1 MSAYTELEA
10 LLIKYDE
17 TYSKVRK
24 SMRNE
29 RNEYD
34 HTQTEFLWGDIH
46 SLQDEIVRILKAN
59 NRTYLDMLRRF
70 LKEHCPNTY
79 EEIKDLSDRQ
89 FHNSMMTLKTK
100 TNDDFYFIS
109 YH

>member
-34 HTQTEFLWGDIH
+34 HTQTEFLWVIYTH
-46 SLQDEIVRILKAN
+46 FKMKL
-59 NRTYLDMLRRF
+59 
-70 LKEHCPNTY
+70 
-79 EEIKDLSDRQ
+79 
-89 FHNSMMTLKTK
+89 
-100 TNDDFYFIS
+100 
-109 YH
+109 